1 VSAPRTARERARLEI
16 TQEIVDTARAHLAS
30 YGAAGLSLRAV
41 ARDLEMASSAVY
53 RYFPSRDDLLTRLI
67 IDAFN
72 GLGEAAEQAEGVID
86 RDDLVGRHAA
96 LWNAVRGWA
105 LERPQEYLLIYG
117 SPVPGYVAPVD
128 TVQPAT
134 RVSTVLTVLL
144 VEGLAAGRVHPPHE
158 PVNRRTKAA
167 LAPAR
172 QYFPRQIGDDLL
184 LRGLM
189 SWAGMFGN
197 ITFELNGMFHNVVGD
212 AEGDRQAYF
221 DAAVQ
226 RTADFIGLDRDSSGD
241 RPD

>member
-1 VSAPRTARERARLEI
+1 MSAPRTARERARLEI
-16 TQEIVDTARAHLAS
+16 TQEIVDTARAHLAV

-41 ARDLEMASSAVY
+41 ARDLGMASSAVY

-72 GLGEAAEQAEGVID
+72 GLGEAAEQAEARVD
-86 RDDLVGRHAA
+86 RDDLLGRHAA

-117 SPVPGYVAPVD
+117 SPVPGYVAPLD

-134 RVSTVLTVLL
+134 RVSTVLTVVL
-144 VEGLAAGRVHPPHE
+144 VEGLAAGRVHPPQE
-158 PVNRRTKAA
+158 PINRRTKTA

-172 QYFPRQIGDDLL
+172 QHFPKQIGDDLL

-197 ITFELNGMFHNVVGD
+197 INFELNGMFHNVVGD

-221 DAAVQ
+221 DAAIR
-226 RTADFIGLDRDSSGD
+226 RTADFIGLERDPAPAG
-241 RPD
+241 R